1 MTKDLA
7 RKLVDVGMGRLEADL
22 CIANAEVVDV
32 YNRTTFLTDVYIID
46 GFIAAFKG
54 KVRAR

>member
-7 RKLVDVGMGRLEADL
+7 RKLVAVGMGRLEADL

-32 YNRTTFLTDVYIID
+32 YNRTTFLTDVYIPTL
-46 GFIAAFKG
+46 GLEIA
-54 KVRAR
+54 